1 MSGKTY
7 FVLLIVLILVSM
19 IGGAFIFAKPS
30 WGGAIFYLIMFL
42 AFIGLAGHW
51 IYNIK

>member
-7 FVLLIVLILVSM
+7 FVLFMVLILVSM
-19 IGGAFIFAKPS
+19 IGGA
-30 WGGAIFYLIMFL
+30 IFYFFMFI